1 MSSIIN
7 LSIYL
12 QYFDERAYV
21 AGDALKENEDVY
33 GRNQFNQKASD
44 SIASNRD
51 VPDTRGM
58 ECKRKEWSSSS
69 LPPTSVIITFHNE
82 ARSALLRTI
91 VR

>member
-1 MSSIIN
+1 M
-7 LSIYL
+7 
-12 QYFDERAYV
+12 

-44 SIASNRD
+44 AIASNRD

>member
-1 MSSIIN
+1 M
-7 LSIYL
+7 
-12 QYFDERAYV
+12 
-21 AGDALKENEDVY
+21 AGDALRSNEDAY
-33 GRNQFNQKASD
+33 ARNQFNQKASD

-51 VPDTRGM
+51 IPDTRGG
-58 ECKRKEWSSSS
+58 ECKRKEWPSSSS

>member
-1 MSSIIN
+1 M
-7 LSIYL
+7 
-12 QYFDERAYV
+12 AK
-21 AGDALKENEDVY
+21 DALKENEDVY

-51 VPDTRGM
+51 IPDTRGA
-58 ECKRKEWSSSS
+58 ECKQKEWSSST
-69 LPPTSVIITFHNE
+69 LPSTSVIITFHNE